1 MKKKARKKR
10 EIGAISWEWRK
21 MKTMMRGYLITV
33 ANIRQGKIIKVTLSW
48 CWFFFLIMSIRVSLR
63 VFRLIF

>member
-21 MKTMMRGYLITV
+21 MKTMMRGYLINV
-33 ANIRQGKIIKVTLSW
+33 ANIRQGKIIKATLSY
-48 CWFFFLIMSIRVSLR
+48 CFFFLIVVSAH
-63 VFRLIF
+63 FD

>member
-33 ANIRQGKIIKVTLSW
+33 ANIRQGKIIKVKLS
-48 CWFFFLIMSIRVSLR
+48 
-63 VFRLIF
+63 